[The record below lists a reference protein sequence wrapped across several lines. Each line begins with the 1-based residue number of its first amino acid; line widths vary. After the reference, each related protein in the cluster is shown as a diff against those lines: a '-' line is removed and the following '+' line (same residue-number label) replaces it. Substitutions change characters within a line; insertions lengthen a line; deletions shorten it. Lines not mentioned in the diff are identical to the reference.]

1 MSLQSSAARLRPSER
16 EEKGNIWSEK
26 KNADESQ
33 KNLFFFFNNSKARE
47 EEIKKKKT
55 YNLQKKEMLKKYYNL
70 HKLTVKFSVSI
81 LPYLIT
87 KLKTSAKINRLT
99 SRVN

>member
-1 MSLQSSAARLRPSER
+1 M
-16 EEKGNIWSEK
+16 KWK
-26 KNADESQ
+26 K
-33 KNLFFFFNNSKARE
+33 KCRWKPKKPFFFFNNSKARE
-47 EEIKKKKT
+47 EEIKKKKKT